1 MSFTTPSTVL
11 SGSVL
16 PPSQWNSQVRDNIS
30 YLNSQLSTYQS
41 QISAFS
47 GSVSSLAGSVSILYP
62 QTAGTINSNYTIG
75 TSDMHKLYKV
85 NPSGGTITVSVGT
98 AFPTGAK
105 VDFVQ
110 TGSGT
115 VLFSDDG
122 VANLNST
129 PSSQL
134 RTQHS
139 AASII
144 KLSNTD
150 WLLTGDLY

>member
-30 YLNSQLSTYQS
+30 YLNTQLINYQS
-41 QISAFS
+41 SISSFSGPIATLS
-47 GSVSSLAGSVSILYP
+47 GSVSIVYP
-62 QTAGTINSNYTIG
+62 QTMGTIVTNHTIG
-75 TSDMHKLYKV
+75 TADMHKLYKV

-98 AFPTGAK
+98 AFPIGAK

-129 PSSQL
+129 PSAQL
-134 RTQHS
+134 RTQRS
-139 AASII
+139 VASII

-150 WLLTGDLY
+150 WLLTGDLA